1 MNSIVIFGG
10 ILVYILIL
18 TVRYRVSPFITLIS
32 AAFIYGILEGSDP
45 TVLYQVIIT
54 GAAKIFQIL
63 AIMVFCGVCIAHMLR
78 RSGYIDTIV
87 DDISRIMKN
96 PADTAGIGG
105 FILSLPLMCCNTAFV
120 LIAPVIEQTVGK
132 KSASPYLYIAA
143 IASIISFVLIYPS
156 PAVVPVMV
164 TLLPSLADPWAL
176 DLVLIPVA
184 VIMLILLLLY
194 ARKKTGGLESEVR
207 IPLKKHSRVKAWAP
221 VITPFL
227 LAGLGLLI
235 PAISFFSIISIALFC
250 GLLVAM
256 VSVGKEARDIG
267 IHDGTKYAGLIMFD
281 LCGAGAFGAVIAAG
295 SFPQEIYWFVSG
307 SIPALFLPFIL
318 AAALQAA
325 SGSRVVSAATTAE
338 ILAKSSDFPDIQLAA
353 LVLMIAGGSCM
364 VSFVSDP
371 YFWLVK
377 RFTGDETT
385 GVINNYTLPLA
396 GIGLIIGFSGV
407 IIQILSGYL

>member
-1 MNSIVIFGG
+1 MNSILIFGG

-18 TVRYRVSPFITLIS
+18 TVRFRISPFITLIS
-32 AAFIYGILEGSDP
+32 AAFIYGILDGNDP
-45 TVLYQVIIT
+45 VVLYLGIVS
-54 GAAKIFQIL
+54 GAAKIFQVL

-87 DDISRIMKN
+87 DDISRFMKSPEN
-96 PADTAGIGG
+96 TAGIGG
-105 FILSLPLMCCNTAFV
+105 WILSLPLMCCNTAFV

-184 VIMLILLLLY
+184 VIMLVLLLLY

-338 ILAKSSDFPDIQLAA
+338 ILAKASDFPDIQPAA

>member
-1 MNSIVIFGG
+1 
-10 ILVYILIL
+10 
-18 TVRYRVSPFITLIS
+18 
-32 AAFIYGILEGSDP
+32 
-45 TVLYQVIIT
+45 
-54 GAAKIFQIL
+54 
-63 AIMVFCGVCIAHMLR
+63 
-78 RSGYIDTIV
+78 
-87 DDISRIMKN
+87 
-96 PADTAGIGG
+96 
-105 FILSLPLMCCNTAFV
+105 MCCNTAFV

-184 VIMLILLLLY
+184 VIMLVLLLLY

-267 IHDGTKYAGLIMFD
+267 IHDGTKYAGLSCLISVVPEH
-281 LCGAGAFGAVIAAG
+281 LERLSPPI
-295 SFPQEIYWFVSG
+295 
-307 SIPALFLPFIL
+307 LP
-318 AAALQAA
+318 
-325 SGSRVVSAATTAE
+325 
-338 ILAKSSDFPDIQLAA
+338 
-353 LVLMIAGGSCM
+353 
-364 VSFVSDP
+364 
-371 YFWLVK
+371 
-377 RFTGDETT
+377 TGDLLVRIRIYSCTFPSFYSCCSAPGSVRIT
-385 GVINNYTLPLA
+385 GCIGCNNGRDP
-396 GIGLIIGFSGV
+396 GKSFRFS
-407 IIQILSGYL
+407 

>member
-1 MNSIVIFGG
+1 MNSLLIFIG
-10 ILVYILIL
+10 ILVYILIF
-18 TVRYRVSPFITLIS
+18 TVRYRISPFITLIS
-32 AAFIYGILEGSDP
+32 AAFIYGILDGNNP
-45 TVLYQVIIT
+45 AVLYQIIIS

-132 KSASPYLYIAA
+132 KSAAPYLYIAA

-156 PAVVPVMV
+156 PAVVPVTV
-164 TLLPSLADPWAL
+164 TLLPTLTDPWAL
-176 DLVLIPVA
+176 DLVLVPVA
-184 VIMLILLLLY
+184 GIMLILLLFC
-194 ARKKTGGLESEVR
+194 ARRKTRDLEIAERVCK
-207 IPLKKHSRVKAWAP
+207 PTHSRIKAWAP

-235 PAISFFSIISIALFC
+235 PALSFFSIISVALFC

-256 VSVGKEARDIG
+256 VTVGKDARDIG

-295 SFPQEIYWFVSG
+295 SFPSEVFSLVSG
-307 SIPALFLPFIL
+307 AIPALFLPFIL

-325 SGSRVVSAATTAE
+325 SGSRVVSAATTAQ
-338 ILAKSSDFPDIQLAA
+338 ILAKATDFPDLQPTA
-353 LVLMIAGGSCM
+353 LILMIAGGSCM

-385 GVINNYTLPLA
+385 GVIHNYTLPLA
-396 GIGLIIGFSGV
+396 GIGLLIGFAGV
-407 IIQILSGYL
+407 LVQVISGYL